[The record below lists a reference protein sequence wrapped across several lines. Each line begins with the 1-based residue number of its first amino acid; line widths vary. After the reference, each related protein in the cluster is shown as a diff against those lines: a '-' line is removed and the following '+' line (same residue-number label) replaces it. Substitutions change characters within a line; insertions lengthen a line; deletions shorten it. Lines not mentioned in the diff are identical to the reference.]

1 MDLKETLMVLEQ
13 QFWKASSAADV
24 ELIRGYL
31 TDDALVIGSFGVL
44 DKETTL
50 SGAKGQ
56 SPFRFWRVEDE
67 PQLLQLTENSAVIIY
82 KASAQREGR
91 EPFTVQMS
99 STYVNLNGA
108 WKLAFHHQTPL
119 KQTP

>member
-13 QFWKASSAADV
+13 QFWEASSAADV

-31 TDDALVIGSFGVL
+31 TDDALVTGSFGVL
-44 DKETTL
+44 DKETTIA
-50 SGAKGQ
+50 GAEGQ
-56 SPFRFWRVEDE
+56 SPFVFWRIEDE

-82 KASAQREGR
+82 KASAQREGCD
-91 EPFTVQMS
+91 PFTVQMS

-119 KQTP
+119 PKG